1 MFYKTTIFTSLGKN
15 PNGTLSV
22 GEGLF
27 AGAEI
32 QAPWREQ
39 QIKASTMLEQPEN
52 DVWPNVLLKGNS
64 SVRVF
69 VCMRQSNCLPCT
81 HENRTVRAE
90 SSSGKHRGSW
100 QWRSPGFRH
109 LCSPSFLQIMSTAY
123 LTYFCSPVTVACT
136 FTKNSQQKRYY
147 TFNLMCLYYQQ
158 VAKNSGHWMFWSWA
172 GLLMQMKVCLNLKP
186 QFMLQLKLRL
196 EASEDSFYL
205 TCSPLAHMLNPSKA
219 PVLKIKVVQMF
230 GIYSLSLIPNF
241 PLTNGRV
248 CTQAKGHL
256 WPLLM

>member
-1 MFYKTTIFTSLGKN
+1 MSRALCRMLSRHVLQDNHLYIIRKESKLVGK
-15 PNGTLSV
+15 
-22 GEGLF
+22 GLF

-32 QAPWREQ
+32 RAPWREQ

-64 SVRVF
+64 SVRVC

-147 TFNLMCLYYQQ
+147 TFNRMCLYYQQ
-158 VAKNSGHWMFWSWA
+158 VARNSGHWMFWRWA
-172 GLLMQMKVCLNLKP
+172 GLLMQDESVSELK
-186 QFMLQLKLRL
+186 
-196 EASEDSFYL
+196 ATVY
-205 TCSPLAHMLNPSKA
+205 A
-219 PVLKIKVVQMF
+219 PIKIKVGSFWRQFLPDLQSTYTHVESPKSPKNP
-230 GIYSLSLIPNF
+230 ILKI
-241 PLTNGRV
+241 
-248 CTQAKGHL
+248 
-256 WPLLM
+256 